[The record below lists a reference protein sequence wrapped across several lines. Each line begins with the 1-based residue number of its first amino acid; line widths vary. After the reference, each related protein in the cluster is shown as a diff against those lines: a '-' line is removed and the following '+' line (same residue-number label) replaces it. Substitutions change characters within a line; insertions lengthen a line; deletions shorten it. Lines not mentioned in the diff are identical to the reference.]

1 MAPSA
6 ERCPEDSLIE
16 LESMRKPLCVSVRL
30 VILPV
35 LSVQKG
41 DLPLQGIG
49 AIAPQQIAAIA
60 QQQQLQNL
68 TQQLQSQLSLQNM
81 NLSFFNQVRPAPLFP
96 TERYTV

>member
-1 MAPSA
+1 
-6 ERCPEDSLIE
+6 
-16 LESMRKPLCVSVRL
+16 MRKPLCVSVRL

-49 AIAPQQIAAIA
+49 AIAPQQIAAMA

-81 NLSFFNQVRPAPLFP
+81 NLSFFNQVQPAPLP
-96 TERYTV
+96 LLSSATRCPPGWYLCPEICNH